1 MLRPCGSGGN
11 SPRMRPGRR
20 RTPAD
25 APTATHRPSARSR
38 AGDRPCFPRPWC
50 APLRSADCRPVAR
63 APCAGPVRP
72 CGTLGDHWRKRHGD
86 CHRRPGLDRAGGRR
100 AADPA
105 RPGRCGPED
114 CRGRRTRAA
123 PGREAAAA
131 AAAGAQRR
139 RGGRGHRAPP
149 SSTPESLPCRRTTS
163 PCSARYR
170 SSCTR
175 PAPRPSIRPGHS
187 GPSPVACAPRC
198 HGGAREHR
206 LAGGGRHAVRDDRR
220 GMRDVPLLVLVA
232 PPGRPPRRP
241 HRGSRGGDR
250 PGRRNQPRHVRT
262 TRRPRAHGAPLAH
275 EPARPARHDGGP
287 PGPRGHEHGAFG
299 ERPLARR
306 PVVEAGGVAPGRA
319 PRRRRVPEAEVA
331 EVRRCGPRR
340 LHRSGRRLLA
350 VRRRPLRPEGPR
362 LHRRALPG
370 VHHRQRPGRH
380 GEGGRDRRA
389 RHQPLL
395 SLGAGEGT
403 PGAVRRPAG
412 RRSRRSAPRCGP

>member
-1 MLRPCGSGGN
+1 MGTATADLGLTERVVGELRTLPAPAGAAPRIAEAAGHARLPGGKLLRPLLLVHSAAAVGGDIAR
-11 SPRMRPGRR
+11 PRAAHRNHCPADGRPRPVLPGTARPARGRR
-20 RTPAD
+20 RG
-25 APTATHRPSARSR
+25 HRSGRGTVGR
-38 AGDRPCFPRPWC
+38 RPW
-50 APLRSADCRPVAR
+50 PV
-63 APCAGPVRP
+63 
-72 CGTLGDHWRKRHGD
+72 H
-86 CHRRPGLDRAGGRR
+86 
-100 AADPA
+100 
-105 RPGRCGPED
+105 
-114 CRGRRTRAA
+114 
-123 PGREAAAA
+123 
-131 AAAGAQRR
+131 
-139 RGGRGHRAPP
+139 
-149 SSTPESLPCRRTTS
+149 
-163 PCSARYR
+163 
-170 SSCTR
+170 
-175 PAPRPSIRPGHS
+175 
-187 GPSPVACAPRC
+187 PRC
-198 HGGAREHR
+198 HGGALEHR
-206 LAGGGRHAVRDDRR
+206 QAGGGRPAVRDDRR
-220 GMRDVPLLVLVA
+220 GMRDVPLLVLVV

-287 PGPRGHEHGAFG
+287 PGPRGHGHGAFG

-350 VRRRPLRPEGPR
+350 ARRRPLRPEGPR